1 MLGIINNLLNE
12 RIDFSNVYTKM
23 ASPISKEDSTEI
35 KRIAL
40 GYLIAL
46 QQLKPKLMEEVMHQ
60 QLVKRTIG
68 YDFREKEETIRE
80 TTHEQMLKF
89 AESWN
94 KSGAKFPT
102 NPKNHVTILD
112 AYQKAASVK
121 LVSDNWVEY
130 LHLIKVNRQWKI
142 INLLW
147 LYKDSR
153 KNNY

>member
-1 MLGIINNLLNE
+1 
-12 RIDFSNVYTKM
+12 
-23 ASPISKEDSTEI
+23 
-35 KRIAL
+35 
-40 GYLIAL
+40 
-46 QQLKPKLMEEVMHQ
+46 
-60 QLVKRTIG
+60 
-68 YDFREKEETIRE
+68 
-80 TTHEQMLKF
+80 MLKF